1 MLILIMSELDKT
13 IENESENEN
22 ENETIKADKKKKK
35 KKKTSSESKKP
46 VSKPINP
53 MAKLAQ
59 QRIKLIEEEKAR
71 LKAEE
76 EAEERKIKE
85 EEEKRLAEA
94 KAIEDEKEKK
104 RKIKH
109 DKVQAQKDLGTYKTK
124 SEKEKIKK
132 AQEILEY
139 FKKSGYVFSDSGIV
153 INTCTSNINETSTN
167 NQLENKEFVDYG
179 FRSPILCIMGH
190 VDTGKTTLLDKIRDT
205 NVQEGEA
212 GGITQQIGATFI
224 PPQTLLDK
232 AKINKKELQIPG
244 ILMIDTPG
252 HEAFTNLRSR
262 GSSLCDTAIIV
273 IDILHGLE
281 QQTIQSINMLVESNI
296 KFIFALN
303 KVDRLYGWNPIENR
317 SIQTALEENQLSV
330 DEFKNR
336 LKYITKQI
344 NTIGLNAEL
353 FWKNNSID
361 DTISICP
368 ISAKTGEGVC
378 DLMSEVIKLNQTCL
392 SEQIKY
398 RDELKCIVMEKT
410 ITEGIGSSV
419 DVILINGTLNKGD
432 QISFQSSDGVCKT
445 IIRNL
450 LTPPPNRESRIKSE
464 YIHNDA
470 VKGSMG
476 LKIVA
481 NNIDK
486 VIVGSQ
492 IFFSINEDIV
502 IEQSK
507 IEEFKLEENGVT
519 VFASTQGALEALVH
533 FLQKEC
539 KPPIPISEVNLGTV
553 MKKHVTKMTISNKSD
568 KKEFSTILAFN
579 VNIDEDVEEVA
590 NKNGIKVFSAEI
602 IYHLFDHYTKYRDE
616 MIKERKTLYR
626 PQAVFPCS
634 LKILEKHIY
643 NKKSP
648 LIFGVTVLEGNLHIG
663 TPLIIPETKLVLGN
677 IIGIQHD
684 GKEVEVGKK
693 GTDVCI
699 KIENKDNVQY
709 GRHFDHKN
717 SLCSAI
723 TRKSID
729 IIKNHFRDESTVDDA
744 KLLMKLKG
752 LLDIK

>member
-1 MLILIMSELDKT
+1 MSELDKT
-13 IENESENEN
+13 IEIEYDNEQEIVN
-22 ENETIKADKKKKK
+22 IKVDKKKKK
-35 KKKTSSESKKP
+35 KKPSESKQP
-46 VSKPINP
+46 VSKPMNP

-59 QRIKLIEEEKAR
+59 QRIKLIEEENTR
-71 LKAEE
+71 IKAEQ
-76 EAEERKIKE
+76 EAEEQKIKE
-85 EEEKRLAEA
+85 EEDKKIADA
-94 KAIEDEKEKK
+94 KAIEDEKERK

-109 DKVQAQKDLGTYKTK
+109 NKIQTQKDLGTYKTK

-132 AQEILEY
+132 TQDRLEHM
-139 FKKSGYVFSDSGIV
+139 KKSGFVFSNGGI
-153 INTCTSNINETSTN
+153 IMNTSISNVSQIISNNE
-167 NQLENKEFVDYG
+167 EFIDYG

-190 VDTGKTTLLDKIRDT
+190 VDTGKTKLLDKIRDT

-224 PPQTLLDK
+224 PPLTLLDK
-232 AKINKKELQIPG
+232 AKINKKELKIPG

-273 IDILHGLE
+273 IDIVHGLE

-303 KVDRLYGWNPIENR
+303 KVDRLYGWNSIENR
-317 SIQTALEENQLSV
+317 SIQLSLKENQSSIE
-330 DEFKNR
+330 EFKNR
-336 LKYITKQI
+336 LYDITTQI
-344 NTIGLNAEL
+344 MTMGLNVKL
-353 FWKNNSID
+353 FWENNSID

-378 DLMSEVIKLNQTCL
+378 DLIREVIKLNQTCL

-398 RDELKCIVMEKT
+398 KDELKCIVMEKT

-419 DVILINGTLNKGD
+419 DVILINGTLKKGD
-432 QISFQSSDGVCKT
+432 QISFQTIDGICKT
-445 IIRNL
+445 NIRNL

-464 YIHNDA
+464 YIHHESL
-470 VKGSMG
+470 KGSMG

-481 NNIDK
+481 NDIDK

-492 IFFSINEDIV
+492 IFFSTDENVV
-502 IEQSK
+502 IEQPN
-507 IEEFKLEENGVT
+507 IEEFALEENGVT

-539 KPPIPISEVNLGTV
+539 KPPVSISEVNIGTV
-553 MKKHVTKMTISNKSD
+553 TKKHITKMTISNKSD
-568 KKEFSTILAFN
+568 KKELSTILAFN
-579 VNIDEDVEEVA
+579 VHIDEDVEEFA
-590 NKNGIKVFSAEI
+590 NKNDIKIFSAEI
-602 IYHLFDHYTKYRDE
+602 IYHLFDHYIKYRDE
-616 MIKERKTLYR
+616 IIQERKTLYR
-626 PQAVFPCS
+626 PQAVFPCF

-643 NKKSP
+643 NKKRP
-648 LIFGVTVLEGNLHIG
+648 LIFGVTVLEGNIHLG
-663 TPLIIPETKLVLGN
+663 TPLIILETKLILGN
-677 IIGIQHD
+677 IISIQHD
-684 GKEVEVGKK
+684 GKEVDIGKK

-699 KIENKDNVQY
+699 KIENKDNIQY

-717 SLCSAI
+717 NLCSSI

-729 IIKNHFRDESTVDDA
+729 IIKNHFRDESTIDDA

>member
-1 MLILIMSELDKT
+1 MSELDKT
-13 IENESENEN
+13 VEIESENEN
-22 ENETIKADKKKKK
+22 ENETVKADKKKKK
-35 KKKTSSESKKP
+35 KKKSSSESKQP

-59 QRIKLIEEEKAR
+59 QRMKLIEEQNAR
-71 LKAEE
+71 IKAEQ

-85 EEEKRLAEA
+85 EEDKRLAEA

-104 RKIKH
+104 RKVKQ
-109 DKVQAQKDLGTYKTK
+109 DKVQAQKDSGTYKTK

-132 AQEILEY
+132 TQERLENM
-139 FKKSGYVFSDSGIV
+139 KKSGFVFSDAGIV
-153 INTCTSNINETSTN
+153 MNTCISNISENISN
-167 NQLENKEFVDYG
+167 NKLENEELIDYG

-190 VDTGKTTLLDKIRDT
+190 VDTGKTKLLDKIRDT

-252 HEAFTNLRSR
+252 HEAFANLRSR

-273 IDILHGLE
+273 IDIVHGLE

-303 KVDRLYGWNPIENR
+303 KVDRLYGWNSIENR
-317 SIQTALEENQLSV
+317 SIQLSLEENQVSI

-336 LKYITKQI
+336 LYDITTQI
-344 NTIGLNAEL
+344 MTIGLNAKL
-353 FWKNNSID
+353 FWENNSID

-378 DLMSEVIKLNQTCL
+378 DLISEVIKLNQTCL

-398 RDELKCIVMEKT
+398 KEELKCIVMEKT

-419 DVILINGTLNKGD
+419 DVILINGTLKKGD
-432 QISFQSSDGVCKT
+432 QISFQTSDGICKT
-445 IIRNL
+445 TIRNL

-464 YIHNDA
+464 YIHHDE

-481 NNIDK
+481 NDIDK

-492 IFFSINEDIV
+492 IYFSIDESV
-502 IEQSK
+502 VLEQPK
-507 IEEFKLEENGVT
+507 MQEFTLEENGVS

-539 KPPIPISEVNLGTV
+539 KPPVPINEVNLGTV
-553 MKKHVTKMTISNKSD
+553 MKKHITKMTISNKSD

-579 VNIDEDVEEVA
+579 VNIDEDVEEFSK
-590 NKNGIKVFSAEI
+590 KNSIQIFSAEI
-602 IYHLFDHYTKYRDE
+602 IYHLFDQYIKYRDE

-626 PQAVFPCS
+626 PQVVFPCS

-677 IIGIQHD
+677 VIGIQHD
-684 GKEVEVGKK
+684 GKEVELGKK

-699 KIENKDNVQY
+699 KIENKDGVMY

-717 SLCSAI
+717 NLCSAI

-729 IIKNHFRDESTVDDA
+729 IIKNHFRDESTIDDA